1 MDSYF
6 IEIGPETT
14 INTLASAL
22 RNIAGVADIDVLD
35 SGALT
40 FTVDDEST
48 LRADVIGGS
57 PRSLDIYK
65 IAGGDDTPELHE
77 YTKLFSHIEASLF

>member
-14 INTLASAL
+14 INTLAGVL

-35 SGALT
+35 SGSLT
-40 FTVDDEST
+40 FAVDDEST

-65 IAGGDDTPELHE
+65 ISGGEDTPELHE
-77 YTKLFSHIEASLF
+77 YTKLFSRIEAALF

>member
-14 INTLASAL
+14 INTLAGVL

-35 SGALT
+35 SGSLT

-65 IAGGDDTPELHE
+65 ISGGEDTPELHE
-77 YTKLFSHIEASLF
+77 YTKLFSRIEAALF

>member
-6 IEIGPETT
+6 IEISPETT

-22 RNIAGVADIDVLD
+22 RNIAGVADIDVLG
-35 SGALT
+35 SGSLT

-77 YTKLFSHIEASLF
+77 YTKLFSHIEAALF

>member
-14 INTLASAL
+14 INTLASVL

-35 SGALT
+35 SSSLT

-48 LRADVIGGS
+48 LRADAIGGS

-65 IAGGDDTPELHE
+65 ISGGEDTPELHE
-77 YTKLFSHIEASLF
+77 YTKLFSRIEAALF

>member
-14 INTLASAL
+14 INTLAGVL
-22 RNIAGVADIDVLD
+22 HNIAGVADIDVLD
-35 SGALT
+35 SGSLT

-65 IAGGDDTPELHE
+65 ISGGEDTPELHE
-77 YTKLFSHIEASLF
+77 YTKLFSRIEAALF